1 MFTLPVV
8 PLSTGSVLD
17 IVDRTNASPG
27 MKRRG
32 GGHGALLSLRMPRA
46 RFLRKIR

>member
-1 MFTLPVV
+1 MFALPVV

-17 IVDRTNASPG
+17 IVDQTKANARV
-27 MKRRG
+27 KQRV
-32 GGHGALLSLRMPRA
+32 GGHRRLLSRRMPRA